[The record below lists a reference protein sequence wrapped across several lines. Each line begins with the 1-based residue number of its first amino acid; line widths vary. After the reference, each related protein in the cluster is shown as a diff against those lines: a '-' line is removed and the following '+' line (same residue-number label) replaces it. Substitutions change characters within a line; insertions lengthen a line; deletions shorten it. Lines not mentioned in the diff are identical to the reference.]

1 MNNPM
6 FEPRTQP
13 FSAAQV
19 AEENAAFM
27 RKVYAFMAAGLG
39 VTAVTSMLVASS
51 ETALQ
56 IIVGNRLVFY
66 GLLFGELAMVWT
78 FSALARKMSAVGA
91 GALFFSYALLNGVT
105 FAIIF
110 LLYTRSSIAS
120 TFAVTAGTFGAMSG
134 YGYVTKKDL
143 SGWGSFLIMGL
154 FGVVIASVV
163 NLFLGSPMI
172 YWMTT
177 VFGVLVFVGL
187 AAYDTQKIKNLN
199 IIGNAG
205 TDEDHKEAIHGALVL
220 YLDFIN
226 LFLLL
231 LRVLGRRR

>member
-1 MNNPM
+1 M
-6 FEPRTQP
+6 FEPRAQP
-13 FSAAQV
+13 FGAAQV

>member
-6 FEPRTQP
+6 FEPRAQP
-13 FSAAQV
+13 FGAAQV

>member
-1 MNNPM
+1 MDNPM
-6 FEPRTQP
+6 FQPRAQP
-13 FSAAQV
+13 FSAAQI

-27 RKVYAFMAAGLG
+27 RKVYAFMASGLG
-39 VTAVTSMLVASS
+39 VTAVTSMVVASS
-51 ETALQ
+51 ETALE

-78 FSALARKMSAVGA
+78 FSALARKMSALGA
-91 GALFFSYALLNGVT
+91 GALFFSYALLNGLT
-105 FAIIF
+105 FAVIF
-110 LLYTRSSIAS
+110 LVYTRSSIAS
-120 TFAVTAGTFGAMSG
+120 TFAVAAGTFGTMSA

-154 FGVVIASVV
+154 FGIIIASLV
-163 NLFLGSPMI
+163 NLLLGSPMI

-199 IIGNAG
+199 VIGNAG

>member
-1 MNNPM
+1 M
-6 FEPRTQP
+6 FEPRAQP